1 MKKTFVTTVMGP
13 AESGTIK
20 TLAEETRKLGGEWLT
35 TKVMKLDGQFTAMM
49 EVAVDEDLEV
59 LLKERLEDSFS
70 HLEFIYSDIKEKEE
84 PKQGKKVSLVVDC
97 MDRAGLTRDIH
108 NILQSLD
115 LVVEKMD
122 CDRLP
127 VAALGTTVFTAKLT
141 LAVDESVSA
150 EAIAD
155 EIETL
160 SEDTRV
166 SVV

>member
-1 MKKTFVTTVMGP
+1 MKTTFVTTVMGP
-13 AESGTIK
+13 AKSGTIK
-20 TLAEETRKLGGEWLT
+20 TLAEETRKLGGEWVT
-35 TKVMKLDGQFTAMM
+35 SKVMKLDGQFTAMM
-49 EVAVDEDLEV
+49 EVVVDTDLEV
-59 LLKERLEDSFS
+59 LLKETLEDKFS
-70 HLEFIYSDIKEKEE
+70 HLDFIYSEIKEKKEIR
-84 PKQGKKVSLVVDC
+84 QGKKVSLVVDC
-97 MDRAGLTRDIH
+97 MDRTGLTRDIN
-108 NILQSLD
+108 NILQNLD

-127 VAALGTTVFTAKLT
+127 VATLGTTVFTAKLT

-150 EAIAD
+150 ESIAD